1 MECDVAE
8 QATQGSIPMGGKRN
22 MTRTVNRTDTYM
34 SRVLKYIPSE
44 IVMAYVAIDGILRTC
59 YNPNV
64 WADRQML
71 WKLSWIIAAILT
83 VLTPLWLCRVMRVRR
98 TSQLVISTIS
108 VPVWLFALGG
118 PFALFDWYRP
128 ALGAIALPLYTLIL
142 PIISRSAR

>member
-1 MECDVAE
+1 
-8 QATQGSIPMGGKRN
+8 
-22 MTRTVNRTDTYM
+22 MTRTVNRADNYM

-44 IVMAYVAIDGILRTC
+44 IVMAYISIDGMLRTC
-59 YNPNV
+59 YNPNL

-71 WKLSWIIAAILT
+71 LKLLWIVSAILT
-83 VLTPLWLCRVMRVRR
+83 VLTPLWLWRVMRVRR
-98 TSQLVISTIS
+98 LSQLFISTIS

-118 PFALFDWYRP
+118 PFSLLDWYRP

>member
-1 MECDVAE
+1 
-8 QATQGSIPMGGKRN
+8 
-22 MTRTVNRTDTYM
+22 MTRTVNKADNYM
-34 SRVLKYIPSE
+34 SRVLKYIPTE
-44 IVMAYVAIDGILRTC
+44 IVMAYLSIDGVLRSC

-71 WKLSWIIAAILT
+71 IRLLWGLSAVLT
-83 VLTPLWLCRVMRVRR
+83 ILTPLWLWRVMGVRR
-98 TSQLVISTIS
+98 RPQLILSTLS

-118 PFALFDWYRP
+118 PFNLLNWYRP

>member
-1 MECDVAE
+1 
-8 QATQGSIPMGGKRN
+8 
-22 MTRTVNRTDTYM
+22 MTRTVNKADNYM

-44 IVMAYVAIDGILRTC
+44 IVMAYLSIDGVLRSC

-71 WKLSWIIAAILT
+71 LRLLWGISAVLT
-83 VLTPLWLCRVMRVRR
+83 ILTPLWLWRVMGVRR
-98 TSQLVISTIS
+98 RPQLIISTLS

-118 PFALFDWYRP
+118 PFDLLYWYRP
-128 ALGAIALPLYTLIL
+128 ALGAVVLPLYTLIL